1 MLHNAHIAFW
11 TKSKTHKTLRWLS
24 SNQFYFSKKEILHAF
39 YAKAPAAK
47 PFDTLWQ
54 FFSVGKVITIFP
66 FVWVLRVLPPFFVPQ
81 MLFIMAPVLS
91 VTVLLMTWLWRRWKL
106 CEGCWLCRL
115 RGHCGLP
122 GSNKLRQS
130 LICNTDTHFLQ
141 VKTALKLECVRQNF
155 HEKRVLFKSTYRWQN
170 IPHIVLHR
178 NWNSWLTRPCFL
190 DWLCH

>member
-1 MLHNAHIAFW
+1 MHEINIETSLS
-11 TKSKTHKTLRWLS
+11 KSTRTQWAMRSCTMH
-24 SNQFYFSKKEILHAF
+24 ILHSGLSPKHIKHLGGFLQTNSTFQRKKSSMLF

-106 CEGCWLCRL
+106 CEGCWLWRL

-122 GSNKLRQS
+122 GSNKLRQN

-141 VKTALKLECVRQNF
+141 VKTTSKLECVWQNF
-155 HEKRVLFKSTYRWQN
+155 HEKE
-170 IPHIVLHR
+170 
-178 NWNSWLTRPCFL
+178 
-190 DWLCH
+190 